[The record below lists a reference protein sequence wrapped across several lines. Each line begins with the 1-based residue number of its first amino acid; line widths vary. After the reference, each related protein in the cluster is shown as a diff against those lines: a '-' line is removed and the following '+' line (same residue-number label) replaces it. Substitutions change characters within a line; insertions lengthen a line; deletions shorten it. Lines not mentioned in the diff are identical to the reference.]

1 MGEEDVSMKKENRWR
16 KANSFSTLEIFD
28 EADELVVARFLVYE
42 TFENERFEGCSRK
55 AWPFKIMERYGS
67 LLIEAISAHNRKKEL
82 ENWLKEWPGVASI
95 EEIEEEVSSPSESS
109 PSKSSPSKSSPSK
122 SSLKRYGAWFS

>member
-1 MGEEDVSMKKENRWR
+1 MGEEDVSRKQENRWR
-16 KANSFSTLEIFD
+16 RVNSFSTLEIFD

-55 AWPFKIMERYGS
+55 AWPFKIMERYGT

-95 EEIEEEVSSPSESS
+95 VEIKEE
-109 PSKSSPSKSSPSK
+109 SSPSKSSPSK
-122 SSLKRYGAWFS
+122 SSLKRYGACFF

>member
-1 MGEEDVSMKKENRWR
+1 MGEEDVSRKQENRWR
-16 KANSFSTLEIFD
+16 RVNSFSTLEIYD

-55 AWPFKIMERYGS
+55 AWPFKIMERYGT

-95 EEIEEEVSSPSESS
+95 EEIEEEVSSPSASKCS
-109 PSKSSPSKSSPSK
+109 PSASKFSP
-122 SSLKRYGAWFS
+122 SLKRYGAWFS

>member
-1 MGEEDVSMKKENRWR
+1 MGEEDISMKQENRWR

-67 LLIEAISAHNRKKEL
+67 LLIEAISAHSRKKEL

-95 EEIEEEVSSPSESS
+95 VEIKEEV
-109 PSKSSPSKSSPSK
+109 SSPSKSSPSK
-122 SSLKRYGAWFS
+122 SSLKRYERVFSNY